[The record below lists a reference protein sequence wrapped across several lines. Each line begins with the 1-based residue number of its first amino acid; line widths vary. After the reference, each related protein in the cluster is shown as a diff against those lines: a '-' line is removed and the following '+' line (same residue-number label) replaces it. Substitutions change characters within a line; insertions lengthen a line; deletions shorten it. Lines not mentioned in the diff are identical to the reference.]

1 MSNRVV
7 LGQREPGA
15 FGLWISKAGKDAL
28 NSNVATDFLFRS
40 DMKAAQVVQ
49 FGIIPQTGGSFV
61 TTDVAIPNLG
71 FRPLV
76 EMESLGWYYI
86 ITRFLSNTLIRFQV
100 AQNGP
105 DGSIV
110 PNVAPQGSASQRYVA
125 YRVWGIPG

>member
-7 LGQREPGA
+7 LGQRETDTY
-15 FGLWISKAGKDAL
+15 GLWISKAGKNAL
-28 NSNVATDFLFRS
+28 TSNVATDFLFRT

-49 FGIIPQTGGSFV
+49 FGIIPQTSGSFI

-71 FRPLV
+71 YRPLV
-76 EMESLGWYYI
+76 EMQSLGWYNI

-105 DGSIV
+105 EGSIV
-110 PNVAPQGSASQRYVA
+110 LPVNPQGSASQRYVA
-125 YRVWGIPG
+125 YRVWGVPL